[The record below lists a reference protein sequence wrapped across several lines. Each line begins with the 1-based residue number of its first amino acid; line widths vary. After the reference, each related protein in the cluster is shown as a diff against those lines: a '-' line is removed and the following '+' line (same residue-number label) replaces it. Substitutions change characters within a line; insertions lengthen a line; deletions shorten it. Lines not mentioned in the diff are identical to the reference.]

1 MLTVFIDV
9 EKLIILN
16 KLNTFFAVV
25 SYYIQLVMRDLQKEL
40 ELLFAEL
47 QLYSFYEEEFL
58 IAMEE
63 IHKRLRNII
72 IQLKNGSSAM
82 ILAELE
88 VTKLSVRDADD
99 LKHKTNGFIAYA
111 VHLDQTII
119 QTLQTVAAMEPQN

>member
-1 MLTVFIDV
+1 
-9 EKLIILN
+9 
-16 KLNTFFAVV
+16 
-25 SYYIQLVMRDLQKEL
+25 MRDLQKEL

-63 IHKRLRNII
+63 IHKLLRSII
-72 IQLKNGSSAM
+72 LEIKKGSAEM

-88 VTKLSVRDADD
+88 ITKLSVQDADD
-99 LKHKTNGFIAYA
+99 LKHKTDGFIAYA

-119 QTLQTVAAMEPQN
+119 QTLLTVAAMEPQH